1 MKKWKKVLIISSLCT
16 LAGAFTVLAAPNYD
30 NIAVSKVSGSV
41 NIRTEANTT
50 SAVTGKIQN
59 DCAAEI
65 LETVDGEGGK
75 WYKIRSGS
83 VTGYIKAE
91 YFVTGE
97 AAAAGQRK
105 WTYLWNYKRRCYR
118 PSAGNT
124 GFKWK
129 DLNSSGRRRQ
139 MLCCGTGGKLCKGG
153 SGYGS
158 GRLCIQRVHRDRG
171 GI

>member
-97 AAAAGQRK
+97 AAAARAK
-105 WTYLWNYKRRCYR
+105 EVDIPMEL
-118 PSAGNT
+118 
-124 GFKWK
+124 
-129 DLNSSGRRRQ
+129 
-139 MLCCGTGGKLCKGG
+139 
-153 SGYGS
+153 
-158 GRLCIQRVHRDRG
+158 
-171 GI
+171 

>member
-97 AAAAGQRK
+97 AAAARAKEVYFQRPFLPDHSAHFHCNN
-105 WTYLWNYKRRCYR
+105 TLWY
-118 PSAGNT
+118 
-124 GFKWK
+124 F
-129 DLNSSGRRRQ
+129 L
-139 MLCCGTGGKLCKGG
+139 
-153 SGYGS
+153 
-158 GRLCIQRVHRDRG
+158 RLSF
-171 GI
+171 

>member
-97 AAAAGQRK
+97 AAAARA
-105 WTYLWNYKRRCYR
+105 
-118 PSAGNT
+118 AGNT